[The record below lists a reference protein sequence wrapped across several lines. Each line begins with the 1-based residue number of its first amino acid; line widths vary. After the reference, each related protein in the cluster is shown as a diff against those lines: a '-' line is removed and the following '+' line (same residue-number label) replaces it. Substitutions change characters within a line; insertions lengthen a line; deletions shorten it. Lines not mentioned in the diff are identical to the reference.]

1 MNGEIYIIKNDIN
14 NKVYIGQTTQGS
26 KTRFKQ
32 HLKLLKTNS
41 KQLIHK
47 AIKKYGKE
55 HFYFEVLEKDI
66 SVENLDEREEYW
78 IKYFDSVNFGYN
90 LCWGGKQSRKISKF
104 KDMLMEFK
112 EEIIDRY
119 INDNVSIRELER
131 EFGIPHSNISKFL
144 KENNIDVCKRNKE
157 TSNLTEEEKLLI
169 ADMYKNNFDTK
180 YIANMLNRH
189 ESTVRR
195 YRKYKYCV

>member
-26 KTRFKQ
+26 EIRFKQ

-47 AIKKYGKE
+47 TIKKYGKE

-157 TSNLTEEEKLLI
+157 TPNLTEEEKLLI

-180 YIANMLNRH
+180 YIANMLNKH
-189 ESTVRR
+189 EATVRR

>member
-1 MNGEIYIIKNDIN
+1 
-14 NKVYIGQTTQGS
+14 
-26 KTRFKQ
+26 
-32 HLKLLKTNS
+32 
-41 KQLIHK
+41 
-47 AIKKYGKE
+47 
-55 HFYFEVLEKDI
+55 
-66 SVENLDEREEYW
+66 
-78 IKYFDSVNFGYN
+78 
-90 LCWGGKQSRKISKF
+90 
-104 KDMLMEFK
+104 MLMEFK